1 MPIFYRTPN
10 CTFVNVGQS
19 KPKLYRK
26 PFHIGLLD
34 YIYEQIV
41 CANVHLKILA
51 WKDEIEWIDTGPSS
65 DIIDR
70 NATNESNDDVIMK
83 QYNLR

>member
-1 MPIFYRTPN
+1 MSIFYRMPN

-34 YIYEQIV
+34 YIYARIAR
-41 CANVHLKILA
+41 ANFHLKGQEY
-51 WKDEIEWIDTGPSS
+51 WSYSS
-65 DIIDR
+65 LV
-70 NATNESNDDVIMK
+70 S
-83 QYNLR
+83 

>member
-26 PFHIGLLD
+26 HFHIGLLNS
-34 YIYEQIV
+34 IYARIA
-41 CANVHLKILA
+41 CANVHLKGQEYWRYSSLA
-51 WKDEIEWIDTGPSS
+51 S
-65 DIIDR
+65 
-70 NATNESNDDVIMK
+70 
-83 QYNLR
+83 

>member
-19 KPKLYRK
+19 KPKFYRK

-34 YIYEQIV
+34 YIYARI
-41 CANVHLKILA
+41 ALAKFHLKGQEYRSYSLLA
-51 WKDEIEWIDTGPSS
+51 S
-65 DIIDR
+65 
-70 NATNESNDDVIMK
+70 
-83 QYNLR
+83 

>member
-41 CANVHLKILA
+41 CANVHLKGQEY
-51 WKDEIEWIDTGPSS
+51 WTYSS
-65 DIIDR
+65 L
-70 NATNESNDDVIMK
+70 TS
-83 QYNLR
+83 

>member
-19 KPKLYRK
+19 KPKFYRK

-34 YIYEQIV
+34 YIY
-41 CANVHLKILA
+41 A
-51 WKDEIEWIDTGPSS
+51 
-65 DIIDR
+65 
-70 NATNESNDDVIMK
+70 
-83 QYNLR
+83 

>member
-1 MPIFYRTPN
+1 MKININYMPICDRRPN

-34 YIYEQIV
+34 YIYARITS
-41 CANVHLKILA
+41 ATFHLKVQDHRLY
-51 WKDEIEWIDTGPSS
+51 PSIARS
-65 DIIDR
+65 LPRGKI
-70 NATNESNDDVIMK
+70 
-83 QYNLR
+83 